1 MNGTISTTNISDSLT
16 SDDIINFIFSNKYL
30 LVDKYS
36 SKIIENAQFQDEVDL
51 WWKTVE
57 NEYPKNSNKLEIL
70 AEINIL
76 SWINKFIFANLLKRY
91 FNQARTIESIVEST
105 TTKEALQII
114 ETISYNCDFYNIF
127 KTQITNEIIPDLIW
141 TDLKNLNSF

>member
-1 MNGTISTTNISDSLT
+1 MRLIYGGKLLKMNI
-16 SDDIINFIFSNKYL
+16 
-30 LVDKYS
+30 
-36 SKIIENAQFQDEVDL
+36 
-51 WWKTVE
+51 
-57 NEYPKNSNKLEIL
+57 PKNSNKLEIL

-127 KTQITNEIIPDLIW
+127 QNSNNE
-141 TDLKNLNSF
+141 